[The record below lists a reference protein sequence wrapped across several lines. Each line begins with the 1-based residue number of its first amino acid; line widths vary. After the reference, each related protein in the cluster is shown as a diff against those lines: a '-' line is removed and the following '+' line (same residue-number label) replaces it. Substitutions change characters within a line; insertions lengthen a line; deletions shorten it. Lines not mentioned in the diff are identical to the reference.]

1 MYLPEWINAGDP
13 HLPFYLLFS
22 ARIIISDGR
31 IAGMEPIL
39 AVAIVMIWIVAAV
52 ILYMTYLGYDVR
64 SRGFE
69 SNGIVPA
76 TLPMLGIT
84 IKDYYRKRAEHP
96 VTDETLAK
104 KAKVSLIL
112 MTIVSVVAVAM
123 TISLFFI

>member
-1 MYLPEWINAGDP
+1 
-13 HLPFYLLFS
+13 
-22 ARIIISDGR
+22 
-31 IAGMEPIL
+31 MEPIL
-39 AVAIVMIWIVAAV
+39 IVATVMIWIVAAV

-96 VTDETLAK
+96 VTDPVLAR
-104 KAKVSLIL
+104 KAKMSLIA
-112 MTIVSVVAVAM
+112 MAAVSIAAVAVTVSM
-123 TISLFFI
+123 FFI

>member
-1 MYLPEWINAGDP
+1 
-13 HLPFYLLFS
+13 
-22 ARIIISDGR
+22 
-31 IAGMEPIL
+31 MEPIL

-69 SNGIVPA
+69 SNGTVPA

-112 MTIVSVVAVAM
+112 MAIVSFVAVAV